1 MVREVTLTVQSVLR
15 RAHLP
20 SPSPPPAATQGPPGT
35 LGAVLDP
42 RLVPSGYNRPQ
53 PGVWTC
59 MAPLS
64 WDQKQDPP
72 LTKS

>member
-1 MVREVTLTVQSVLR
+1 MVREVTLTVQSVLH

-20 SPSPPPAATQGPPGT
+20 SPSPPPAGTQGPPGT

-42 RLVPSGYNRPQ
+42 WLVPPGYNRPQ
-53 PGVWTC
+53 PGVWPC

-64 WDQKQDPP
+64 WDQKQDLS